1 MLLKKKIFSSLTLSL
16 VVAVGGTTIVQSE
29 AKAVDNETIKT
40 NAGTNVTAFRDSCY
54 NEVGEENE
62 VNFEV
67 THQPLVTFS
76 DHSQS
81 SNTGVIAIPKAIK
94 DPTIELTNIHGI
106 SGDISNAPIK
116 IVEGNQETAENG
128 SPVLKR
134 PEWVKNYY
142 GSYQDDKKSIDE
154 SLKDFYMV
162 KYDGEKDAELL
173 KNDAAVV
180 FFDDPYSEKKTVNK
194 YEDHNKD
201 YDFYVFGNLYESAT
215 FKISGKVKTVDAKEN
230 YIPVF
235 STNIGWKTIGEES
248 SGSYALG
255 SQSLREYDWAQVG
268 PLPPVQPT
276 SEEMIKLYDNRYEE
290 ELSPRYSANFSRE
303 DRNPSER
310 GDIGVHYAETFDLEK
325 ISKER
330 NIKIGGQAAGIS
342 NEDGVDVDVQRIS
355 SCDNALPHHNK
366 NSDDLTLEEQK
377 ENYKWDYTLT
387 CNNIYDEDFKKKLKE
402 VGEVHAYIPSD
413 LDEDNYKRYSGQ
425 YINPTEEELNNLEEV
440 SWDTPGDYTYLVENL
455 PEDKRPRL
463 MRVKGTDKYF
473 IESTMKKRDT
483 EKEESSYYR
492 LFNPNN
498 YLPKNLVEW
507 KEDPSTGKK
516 YNSKLITGN
525 IDYLFPYDKE
535 NGEKRPQINPDIM
548 PPKGATNSE
557 KLDFF
562 LEHDDIF
569 TVDTTYKNPSS
580 SFPNGYHDN
589 YGDKKYVHNPDSFN
603 SCGPLISIKPSS
615 IENDFYDYISDNK
628 SGENSDGVII
638 ENGPGNGA
646 RDFLF
651 SPMNFWESASVGI
664 TVRKTDN
671 MKQFLT
677 GSTWKIKNLG
687 TGEEFTV
694 TDNKKVDPNDPST
707 LSDLAEEEGIIN
719 ADLPEGRYEIV
730 ETVAPQGYLIDD
742 TPRKFIIH
750 DKTGKQFNMGDI
762 VNIKPGMLHLKKV
775 DPNGK
780 PLAGSVWKIVDK
792 DSGKEY
798 MVEDDSSGD
807 ILKGDKITELGKD
820 ILAQPGN
827 IDIPLPPG
835 NYTVEEV
842 KAPEGYK
849 LDDTVKEAVL
859 DPETGSASGVYED
872 YLGEIVNEPINPP
885 TTSTTET
892 TTTPPSTKTTSTTPT
907 TETTTTPPSTKTTS
921 TTPTTETTIKET
933 PSESTPNVPDTP
945 EKESPVFTT
954 VTPPVRK
961 TPVHINTP
969 NRNKTI
975 QPPVNNYQPHNN
987 ETISTPNVQKVDNS
1001 AKVDTGGKVKD
1012 NIISKIRNI
1021 FS

>member
-310 GDIGVHYAETFDLEK
+310 GDIGVHYAETFKLEK

-330 NIKIGGQAAGIS
+330 NIKIGGQAAGVS
-342 NEDGVDVDVQRIS
+342 NEDGVDVDVVKIT
-355 SCDNALPHHNK
+355 SCDDALPHNNK
-366 NSDDLTLEEQK
+366 KPDDLTIEEEK
-377 ENYKWDYTLT
+377 EQDKWNSILT
-387 CNNIYDEDFKKKLKE
+387 CKNIYDEEFKKKLEE

-413 LDEDNYKRYSGQ
+413 LDENNYKSYFGQ
-425 YINPTEEELNNLEEV
+425 YINPTEEEMNNFEEV

-455 PEDKRPRL
+455 PEDQRPRL

-473 IESTMKKRDT
+473 IETTMKKRDSDKKT
-483 EKEESSYYR
+483 TSYYR
-492 LFNPNN
+492 SFDPNN

-507 KEDPSTGKK
+507 KEDPITGKK
-516 YNSKLITGN
+516 YNSKLITGKT
-525 IDYLFPYDKE
+525 DSLFPYDKE

-557 KLDFF
+557 RLEFF

-569 TVDTTYKNPSS
+569 TVDTTYKNPAVHLSS
-580 SFPNGYHDN
+580 KFNL
-589 YGDKKYVHNPDSFN
+589 GDEYEHNEIPFN
-603 SCGPLISIKPSS
+603 SCGPLVSIKPSS
-615 IENDFYDYISDNK
+615 IENDFYPYKVADDSSNDN
-628 SGENSDGVII
+628 ENVEGVII
-638 ENGPGNGA
+638 GSEPGTGNGA
-646 RDFLF
+646 KDLGA
-651 SPMNFWESASVGI
+651 PMNFWSPASVGI

-671 MKQFLT
+671 MKQFLS

-694 TDNKKVDPNDPST
+694 TDNKQADPNDPST
-707 LSDLAEEEGIIN
+707 LSDIAEEEGIIN
-719 ADLPEGRYEIV
+719 ADLPEGKYEMV

-780 PLAGSVWKIVDK
+780 PLSGSVWKIVDK

-807 ILKGDKITELGKD
+807 ILKGDKLTELGKD
-820 ILAQPGN
+820 ILADPGN

-842 KAPEGYK
+842 KAPEGYE
-849 LDDTVKEAVL
+849 LDDTVREAVL
-859 DPETGSASGVYED
+859 DPETGNASGIYED
-872 YLGEIVNEPINPP
+872 YLGEIVNEPTDPP
-885 TTSTTET
+885 TTET
-892 TTTPPSTKTTSTTPT
+892 TTPPTTKTTTPT
-907 TETTTTPPSTKTTS
+907 TETTTPPTTKTTTTTTKTSTPPTAKTTTPKS
-921 TTPTTETTIKET
+921 TTSETTPNSPGIQDTPET
-933 PSESTPNVPDTP
+933 ESPIFTPVRPGVKKTPTQVSTPN
-945 EKESPVFTT
+945 KNRTT
-954 VTPPVRK
+954 
-961 TPVHINTP
+961 
-969 NRNKTI
+969 
-975 QPPVNNYQPHNN
+975 QPRHN
-987 ETISTPNVQKVDNS
+987 ETISDPKVDTIDNS
-1001 AKVDTGGKVKD
+1001 TKVDTGGKVKD
-1012 NIISKIRNI
+1012 SFIGKIRNI